1 MMQTYLS
8 SVVKAAMHKGG
19 VVRIKPK
26 QHLIVLNW
34 LQSGL
39 VRVLNQ

>member
-8 SVVKAAMHKGG
+8 SVVKAAVHKRG

-26 QHLIVLNW
+26 QHLTILNW
-34 LQSGL
+34 LQPGL

>member
-8 SVVKAAMHKGG
+8 SVVKATVHKGG

-26 QHLIVLNW
+26 EHLAILNW
-34 LQSGL
+34 LQQGL